1 MSNNASKTNVSSTPC
16 AASASRRSRIS
27 SMQPRSKLIMSL
39 EKTSVP
45 NLIKDKVVISDDWT
59 VLRLTE
65 GETPEGVAVPEG
77 KIIVPLKVWQAQR
90 AALQGRKELGVWFA
104 SDERPEELK
113 DDLAPFQVIAVDFPK
128 FADGR
133 GYSIAYNLR
142 ARLGY
147 TGELRAVGDVL
158 RDQLFYMQR
167 VGFNA
172 FAVRADK
179 NIHDALKG
187 LTDFSEKYQ
196 TSWDEK
202 NPLFRR
208 AKRETLATRD

>member
-1 MSNNASKTNVSSTPC
+1 
-16 AASASRRSRIS
+16 
-27 SMQPRSKLIMSL
+27 MQPRSKLVMSP
-39 EKTSVP
+39 EKTSVL
-45 NLIKDKVVISDDWT
+45 NSTHIIKDKVVISDDWT
-59 VLRLTE
+59 VLRLNE
-65 GETPEGVAVPEG
+65 GETAEGVAVPEG
-77 KIIVPLKVWQAQR
+77 RIIVPLKVWQAQR
-90 AALQGRKELGVWFA
+90 ATLQGRQELGVWFA
-104 SDERPEELK
+104 SDERPEALK
-113 DDLAPFQVIAVDFPK
+113 DDLAPFKVIAVDFPK

-147 TGELRAVGDVL
+147 TGELRAIGDVL

-179 NIHDALKG
+179 DIHDALKG

-208 AKRETLATRD
+208 AKRETVATRD